1 MNRVFLY
8 ITWAFG
14 LILCFIPY
22 IITSQLYP
30 LKGPE
35 WVETWQVDY
44 TKKRIAYSS
53 GFLVSLVL
61 CAIYVYKTLSTVNK
75 IIFDLLK
82 LKEIIIVFIVIFMA
96 SGMFQAIRYS
106 SPLHYFGTAT
116 VAALYALGF
125 AGLMTMYHS
134 AKVKDKNKRWLMLLA
149 GAMCIFLSY
158 LILDILNQGY
168 VKH

>member
-1 MNRVFLY
+1 MNRVLY
-8 ITWAFG
+8 IVWAFG
-14 LILCFIPY
+14 LTLCFIPY

-35 WVETWQVDY
+35 WVETWQADY

-61 CAIYVYKTLSTVNK
+61 CAIYVYKTLPTVKTICLN
-75 IIFDLLK
+75 LLK
-82 LKEIIIVFIVIFMA
+82 LKEIIIVFLVIFLT
-96 SGMFQAIRYS
+96 SGMFQAVRYS
-106 SPLHYFGTAT
+106 SPIHYFGTAI

-125 AGLMTMYHS
+125 AGLMTMYQS
-134 AKVKDKNKRWLMLLA
+134 VKVKDKNKRWLMLLA
-149 GAMCIFLSY
+149 EAMCIFVGY
-158 LILDILNQGY
+158 CILDILNIGY